1 MKTIILDY
9 ENGRVCVVNHPA
21 NFQIENIETM
31 LTDKYNFSLNQ
42 IEWMTVEDIDIQ
54 YLPDLSVII

>member
-9 ENGRVCVVNHPA
+9 EKGCVFVASHPA
-21 NFQIENIETM
+21 NFQIENIENI

-42 IEWMTVEDIDIQ
+42 IEWMTVEDINIQ
-54 YLPDLSVII
+54 YLPATI